1 MTVDFRKIG
10 AGLDRVSASPEAGN
24 AAALAARRAMDRY
37 VRKDTGQ
44 LARTAKVRPWHV
56 RYEKRYARRVW
67 GPGTRIVSPRNPGAV
82 YNPHKQKNVKAAVQR
97 AIARKAKEVF
107 GS

>member
-10 AGLDRVSASPEAGN
+10 VGLDRLSSSPEAGN

-44 LARTAKVRPWHV
+44 LARTAKARPWHV
-56 RYEKRYARRVW
+56 RYEKRYAARVW

-82 YNPHKQKNVKAAVQR
+82 YNPHKQKNVRVAVQR

>member
-10 AGLDRVSASPEAGN
+10 AGLDRLSSSPEAGN

-97 AIARKAKEVF
+97 AIARKVKEVF

>member
-10 AGLDRVSASPEAGN
+10 VGLDRVSSSPEVGS
-24 AAALAARRAMDRY
+24 AAALTARRSMAY
-37 VRKDTGQ
+37 LVRKDTGQ
-44 LARTAKVRPWHV
+44 LARTARVEPWHV
-56 RYEKRYARRVW
+56 RYEKRYAARVW
-67 GPGTRIVSPRNPGAV
+67 GPGTPIVSPRNPRAV

-97 AIARKAKEVF
+97 TISRKVKEVF